1 MRPRWHNAGCVA
13 RLVAAPPFDS
23 ATVLFQEADVSAASI
38 SSASAHACRPGCG
51 ACCIAPSISSPI
63 PGMPDGKPA
72 GVRCAQLGEDLQCKI
87 FGSPLRPSCCSGLQ
101 PQAEMCGESREQ
113 ALFWLDQLEAATQP
127 PTLARGAH

>member
-1 MRPRWHNAGCVA
+1 M
-13 RLVAAPPFDS
+13 
-23 ATVLFQEADVSAASI
+23 FQEADVSAAST

-87 FGSPLRPSCCSGLQ
+87 FGSPLRPACCSGLQ
-101 PQAEMCGESREQ
+101 PQAEMCGTSREE

-127 PTLARGAH
+127 PSTPRGAH